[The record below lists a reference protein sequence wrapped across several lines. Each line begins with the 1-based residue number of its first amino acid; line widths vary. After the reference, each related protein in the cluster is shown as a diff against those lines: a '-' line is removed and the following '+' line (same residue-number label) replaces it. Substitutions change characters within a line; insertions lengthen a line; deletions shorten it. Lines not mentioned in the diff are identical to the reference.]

1 MRQYKQLLLANKA
14 WSSEM
19 IEEHPEFFSRQVAGQ
34 SPDFLW
40 IGCSDSRVS
49 PEQMTMT
56 QPGGMFMHRN
66 IANLVDE
73 NDLNLMSV
81 IQYAVSVLRV
91 SHIIVCGH
99 YGCGGIAAA
108 LNGGTQGPVHEWL
121 ANPRTT
127 RDLHQGEIACIDAH
141 GDKVD
146 RLVELNVVDQLERLS
161 RTETVRDAFAM
172 GQPLKLHG
180 WVYNLRDGLIR
191 TLAEID
197 AQTAGRRALES
208 AEAA

>member
-14 WSSEM
+14 WASEM
-19 IEEHPEFFSRQVAGQ
+19 VEEHPEFFSRQVAGQ

-56 QPGGMFMHRN
+56 QPGGIFMHRN
-66 IANLVDE
+66 IANLVNE
-73 NDLNLMSV
+73 EDLNLMSV
-81 IQYAVSVLRV
+81 IQYAVTVLKV
-91 SHIIVCGH
+91 SHIIICGH
-99 YGCGGIAAA
+99 YNCGGIAAS
-108 LNGGTQGPVHEWL
+108 LNGGTEGAVHDWL
-121 ANPRTT
+121 ANPRAT
-127 RDLHQGEIACIDAH
+127 RDLHRGEIDCLHDH
-141 GDKVD
+141 GEKVN

-161 RTETVRDAFAM
+161 RTQTVRDAFAIR
-172 GQPLKLHG
+172 QPLKLHG
-180 WVYNLRDGLIR
+180 WVYNLSDGLIR

-197 AQTAGRRALES
+197 GNTAAERAPEA

>member
-19 IEEHPEFFSRQVAGQ
+19 LEENPQFFSRQVAGQ

-73 NDLNLMSV
+73 NDMNLMSV

-108 LNGGTQGPVHEWL
+108 LNGGTQGPVHDWL
-121 ANPRTT
+121 AAPRAT
-127 RDLHQGEIACIDAH
+127 RDRHEGEIACAGDH
-141 GDKVD
+141 GDKVN
-146 RLVELNVVDQLERLS
+146 RLGELNVIDQLERLS
-161 RTETVRDAFAM
+161 RTQTVQDAFAT

-180 WVYNLRDGLIR
+180 WVYNLSDGLIN

-197 AQTAGRRALES
+197 AKTARQGVLES
-208 AEAA
+208 AQAA

>member
-14 WSSEM
+14 WASEM
-19 IEEHPEFFSRQVAGQ
+19 VEEHPEFFSRQVVGQ
-34 SPDFLW
+34 KPDFLW

-81 IQYAVSVLRV
+81 IQYAVTVLRV

-99 YGCGGIAAA
+99 YGCGGVTAA
-108 LNGGTQGPVHEWL
+108 LNGGTEGPVHEWL
-121 ANPRTT
+121 TNPRAT
-127 RDLHQGEIACIDAH
+127 RDRHGKEIASIPDQASRI
-141 GDKVD
+141 D
-146 RLVELNVVDQLERLS
+146 RLVELNVVDQLERLA
-161 RTETVRDAFAM
+161 RTEAVRSAFVT

-180 WVYNLRDGLIR
+180 WVYDLSDGLIR

-197 AQTAGRRALES
+197 ARTADKAGLQPL
-208 AEAA
+208 EAA

>member
-14 WSSEM
+14 WASEM
-19 IEEHPEFFSRQVAGQ
+19 VEEHPEFFSRQVVGQ
-34 SPDFLW
+34 KPDFLW

-81 IQYAVSVLRV
+81 IQYAVTVLRV

-99 YGCGGIAAA
+99 YGCGGVTAA
-108 LNGGTQGPVHEWL
+108 LNGGTEGPVHEWL
-121 ANPRTT
+121 ASPRAT
-127 RDLHQGEIACIDAH
+127 RDRHSGEIACLDDQTAKIN
-141 GDKVD
+141 
-146 RLVELNVVDQLERLS
+146 RLVELNVVDQLERLA
-161 RTETVRDAFAM
+161 RTETVRDAFST
-172 GQPLKLHG
+172 GQPLTLHG
-180 WVYNLRDGLIR
+180 WVYDLSDGLIR

-197 AQTAGRRALES
+197 AKTANKTGLRPL
-208 AEAA
+208 EAA

>member
-19 IEEHPEFFSRQVAGQ
+19 LEENPQFFSRQVAGQ

-73 NDLNLMSV
+73 NDMNLMSV

-121 ANPRTT
+121 ANPRAT
-127 RDLHQGEIACIDAH
+127 RDRHDGEIACAGDHA
-141 GDKVD
+141 DKVN

-161 RTETVRDAFAM
+161 RTQTVQDAFAT

-180 WVYNLRDGLIR
+180 WVYNLSDGLIH

-197 AQTAGRRALES
+197 AKTARQGVL
-208 AEAA
+208 EAAKAA

>member
-14 WSSEM
+14 WATEM
-19 IEEHPEFFSRQVAGQ
+19 VEEHPEFFTRQVAGQ

-56 QPGGMFMHRN
+56 HPGGMFMHRN
-66 IANLVDE
+66 IANLVNED
-73 NDLNLMSV
+73 DLNLMSV
-81 IQYAVSVLRV
+81 IQFAVSVLRV

-99 YGCGGIAAA
+99 YGCGGIAAS
-108 LNGGTQGPVHEWL
+108 LDGGTSGPVHEWL
-121 ANPRTT
+121 TNPRAT
-127 RDLHQGEIACIDAH
+127 RDLHHGELASIDAH
-141 GDKVD
+141 GEKVD
-146 RLVELNVVDQLERLS
+146 RLVELNVIDQLERLS
-161 RTETVRDAFAM
+161 RVRIVREAFAA

-180 WVYNLRDGLIR
+180 WVYDLGDGLIHQ
-191 TLAEID
+191 LSEID
-197 AQTAGRRALES
+197 AETMRKRGLEA

>member
-19 IEEHPEFFSRQVAGQ
+19 LEENPQFFSRQVAGQ

-73 NDLNLMSV
+73 NDMNLMSV

-121 ANPRTT
+121 ANPRAT
-127 RDLHQGEIACIDAH
+127 RDRHDGEIACAGDHA
-141 GDKVD
+141 DKVN

-161 RTETVRDAFAM
+161 RTQTVQDAFAT

-180 WVYNLRDGLIR
+180 WVYNLSDGLIH

-197 AQTAGRRALES
+197 AKTARQGVLET
-208 AEAA
+208 AKAA